1 MKLDQSDGP
10 PPPIG
15 ASDGADASLL
25 LETAVRV
32 YAIRRERDRIFG
44 ELAALFRDPA
54 WDIMIDLFIHSLAGK
69 PAFVGG
75 AAIASRIP
83 GTTALRYISHL
94 VEAGLVERRPD
105 PMDGRRA
112 QLSLT
117 GRGMALMREALAPLA
132 PTLGQAELPGADG
145 GLIG

>member
-1 MKLDQSDGP
+1 MKLSHADGQP
-10 PPPIG
+10 MSISG
-15 ASDGADASLL
+15 TDGLDAQQLL
-25 LETAVRV
+25 DTAVRV

-44 ELAALFRDPA
+44 DLAALFRDPA
-54 WDIMIDLFIHSLAGK
+54 WDIMIDLFIHSLSGK

-94 VEAGLVERRPD
+94 VDAGLVERRPD
-105 PMDGRRA
+105 PLDGRRA

-117 GRGMALMREALAPLA
+117 SRGTALMRQALAPLA
-132 PTLGQAELPGADG
+132 AALAHVDMPAESMNG
-145 GLIG
+145 